1 MSQQENVSS
10 EKTSQKKVSI
20 YIQAVIGMYIINFI
34 HKIVREIPGSLDTM
48 TSQVG
53 LIATTTMATILV
65 ICTILVLLKYK
76 LGLYLGFIP
85 AIWATLQWILV
96 HVILAHP
103 DRNGIWWYPIFPIAQ
118 GLLLVYFS
126 IIALKNESDLKKI
139 KIPSRKTDIS
149 ESI

>member
-1 MSQQENVSS
+1 MSQQENVSP
-10 EKTSQKKVSI
+10 KKVSI

-53 LIATTTMATILV
+53 LIATTTMAIILL
-65 ICTILVLLKYK
+65 ICTILVLFKYK

-103 DRNGIWWYPIFPIAQ
+103 DRNGIWWYPIFPIVQ
-118 GLLLVYFS
+118 GLLIIYFS
-126 IIALKNESDLKKI
+126 IIALKNDSDLKKI
-139 KIPSRKTDIS
+139 RIPSKKDNLETI
-149 ESI
+149 